1 MRQSNYLYFDPNLQY
16 PKDPVCSPSE
26 PYPEYPWP
34 VDTISN
40 EPNFVYAAIR
50 EMFIELGLDAEHT
63 GTPDWNPLGEYIS
76 PGQTVVIKP
85 NFVMHKNGSSQP
97 DDMESLVTH
106 PSIIRCILD
115 YCIIALHGR
124 GALIVGDA
132 PVKDCNFKLLMEN
145 GGYQA
150 VKNFFDS
157 QDCSVRPRFVDF
169 RGPEEEGGQYEQSGH
184 GVLVDLGRE
193 SYFYNCNHNWRKYR
207 IPNYDYRKVRRHHC
221 GERQEYLINSN
232 ILNADVII
240 SLPKPKTHRKNGY
253 TGALKNFVGINY
265 SKEYLPHHTKGAFDN
280 GGDEYKVK
288 TYEKALS
295 SSLRAG
301 IDILRTKA
309 DAHHRKAS
317 FCSPRSICQKYHSR
331 IENHCHS
338 MINDLWS
345 RYDRV
350 LQKEKIRMDAINAP
364 KDLRMIEGSWH
375 GNDTIWRTVLDLN
388 IIAEFAD
395 RCGTLQSTPQRKLLF
410 LGDLIVAGDNEGP
423 LAPSPKAT
431 HSLLFSEKAS
441 TFDCILVKFMG
452 FDWEKFVGL
461 KRAVSSSY
469 LGDVPYSEIEISSNQ
484 KFFQGPLNTID
495 FRSHIDPF
503 TAADGWKGYVEL

>member
-34 VDTISN
+34 VNTISSH
-40 EPNFVYAAIR
+40 PNSVYAAIR
-50 EMFIELGLDAEHT
+50 KMFIDMGLDAEHV
-63 GTPDWNPLGEYIS
+63 GTLDWNPLGKYIS

-115 YCIIALHGR
+115 YCIIALQGK
-124 GALIVGDA
+124 GALIVGDS

-150 VKNFFDS
+150 VKDFFDC
-157 QDCSVRPRFVDF
+157 QDCSVHPKFVDF

-184 GVLVDLGRE
+184 GVLVNLGRE

>member
-106 PSIIRCILD
+106 PSIIRCVLD
-115 YCIIALHGR
+115 YCIIALQGK
-124 GALIVGDA
+124 GSLIVGDS

-150 VKNFFDS
+150 VKDFFDC
-157 QDCSVRPRFVDF
+157 QDCSVHPRFVDF

-184 GVLVDLGRE
+184 GILVNLGRE
-193 SYFYNCNHNWRKYR
+193 SYFYNCGHNWRKYR

-221 GERQEYLINSN
+221 GETQEYLVNSN
-232 ILNADVII
+232 ILDADVII